1 MAVALTEME
10 RHMLEMLASAGKPTE
25 LRADDLKLGKLLE
38 QRGLVLFVRESGLAV
53 YLCRRAATRSQK
65 SQSPK
70 PGKKPTLGFLDQC
83 SSRPVKVF
91 QSEIARESL
100 C

>member
-53 YLCRRAATRSQK
+53 ILPKGRHALSEEP
-65 SQSPK
+65 SPK
-70 PGKKPTLGFLDQC
+70 PGKKPTLGFLD
-83 SSRPVKVF
+83 
-91 QSEIARESL
+91 
-100 C
+100 